1 MRLALLLFLAV
12 LAFANENDDLAREF
26 EQWHQDAQKVL
37 KQIEDHT
44 KKLDGSRLG
53 EARAKAMRLAADD
66 RFLQSVTE
74 LWNHPKRNTLFVAEG
89 RCHRPNHDDLVHTA
103 APREA
108 TADLDVHA
116 SAPPSTRDRND
127 SGRSRSAL
135 STPAQISA

>member
-1 MRLALLLFLAV
+1 MSGLTRNRPVLRPIGLGFPFDATDRFTPECELRVGLLLDLAKVRQSPKRPVRDGFGCPVELLHGHLAL
-12 LAFANENDDLAREF
+12 D
-26 EQWHQDAQKVL
+26 
-37 KQIEDHT
+37 
-44 KKLDGSRLG
+44 
-53 EARAKAMRLAADD
+53 
-66 RFLQSVTE
+66 
-74 LWNHPKRNTLFVAEG
+74 TLFVAEG